1 MASQERKCALS
12 SRTRTV
18 ASGSG
23 LNGAPSYTLSRNLRK
38 SHLRVI
44 NNRHYSAIDL
54 TNLLRVESSRGRFK
68 SRLFRKDV
76 KTIMSSEALSRMLNP
91 RSVAIIGATDE
102 MPKAGA
108 MMSANFVACGF
119 EGRVYPVHSKK
130 TEVFNLKAYRSIKDI
145 PEEVDLAYIMI
156 RASLVPQILEECGE
170 KGVKGAIIATSGF
183 KEVGEESLNLEIQ
196 RVAAKW
202 GIRFLG
208 PNCLGFYNSSNKLNT
223 TSVPVYPPKG
233 PLGII
238 SQPGSAVFHNFV
250 TAKRMGIGISK
261 AIHTGNEAN
270 IDCVDCLEY
279 LGRDPET
286 RIIGMCIEG
295 IRRGKEFLEVARG
308 ISKEKPIIVLKG
320 GRTEVGA
327 RAVLSHTSALAG
339 SYEVYKAAFKQAGL
353 IEAKDI
359 EELFDLAIAFIHQ
372 PLPGGRQIGILSHS
386 GGPGVFMSD
395 ACIELG
401 LEVPVLKDETQR
413 KLKKILPPVGS
424 GRNPVDLDFAHNIT
438 EIMIPCLHILM
449 EDSEIDGVLL
459 YTLMGPSTVDGYK
472 RIGEAFFEQVAE
484 GLVESA
490 REFSQLAKKL
500 IDNYHK
506 PVLSSGW
513 LVDPTDP
520 IVTVLREIA
529 GIPVY
534 FSPEKASK
542 AMAALVEYS
551 AFKNRKDFQL

>member
-1 MASQERKCALS
+1 VDS
-12 SRTRTV
+12 
-18 ASGSG
+18 
-23 LNGAPSYTLSRNLRK
+23 NP
-38 SHLRVI
+38 
-44 NNRHYSAIDL
+44 
-54 TNLLRVESSRGRFK
+54 
-68 SRLFRKDV
+68 LFRRDV
-76 KTIMSSEALSRMLNP
+76 KNMVSPEALSRMLNP
-91 RSVAIIGATDE
+91 RSIALIGATDE
-102 MPKAGA
+102 LLKAGA
-108 MMSANFVACGF
+108 MMSANFIACGF
-119 EGRVYPVHSKK
+119 EGKVYPVHPKK
-130 TEVFNLKAYRSIKDI
+130 TEVFNLKAHCSVKDI
-145 PEEVDLAYIMI
+145 PDEVDLAYIMV
-156 RASLVPQILEECGE
+156 RASLVPQILDECGE

-223 TSVPVYPPKG
+223 TSIPIYPPKG

-250 TAKRMGIGISK
+250 TAKRRGIGLSK

-286 RIIGMCIEG
+286 KIIGMCLEG
-295 IRRGKEFLEVARG
+295 VRRGKEFLEVARG

-320 GRTEVGA
+320 GRTEIGA
-327 RAVLSHTSALAG
+327 RAALSHTGALAG
-339 SYEVYKAAFKQAGL
+339 SYEVYKAVFKQAGIIL
-353 IEAKDI
+353 AKDI

-372 PLPGGRQIGILSHS
+372 PLPRGRRIGILSHS

-401 LEVPVLKDETQR
+401 LEVPILKDETR
-413 KLKKILPPVGS
+413 RRLGKILPPVGS
-424 GRNPVDLDFAHNIT
+424 SRNPVDLDFAPNLMGI
-438 EIMIPCLHILM
+438 IAPCLQILM
-449 EDSEIDGVLL
+449 EDPEIDGVLL
-459 YTLMGPSTVDGYK
+459 YTLMGPSTVDGY
-472 RIGEAFFEQVAE
+472 RRMGEAIFEQVAK

-500 IDNYHK
+500 INKYHK

-520 IVTVLREIA
+520 TVTVLMEIA

-534 FSPEKASK
+534 FSPEKASR
-542 AMAALVEYS
+542 AMASLVQYS
-551 AFKNRKDFQL
+551 AFKNRKEF